1 MSLLVADR
9 YSTEWVERVVFIG
22 SPRAGPWRGLTVR
35 LLNVG
40 LLGTCLT
47 PGLLES
53 LWAVLLGLY
62 LGVGLAG
69 TRPPVPVCRVTCRT
83 ASCPPGL
90 PHIPLSPASSLVDT
104 DPCRS
109 LACVLSRLARGAAG
123 SGAVGAWAGVGV
135 GVPRGAGRRPSEV
148 AASPPVPRCVS
159 LLLVR

>member
-35 LLNVG
+35 LLNVVG
-40 LLGTCLT
+40 LPGTCSI

-69 TRPPVPVCRVTCRT
+69 TRPPSLYVE
-83 ASCPPGL
+83 
-90 PHIPLSPASSLVDT
+90 SPATLL
-104 DPCRS
+104 P
-109 LACVLSRLARGAAG
+109 
-123 SGAVGAWAGVGV
+123 
-135 GVPRGAGRRPSEV
+135 VPL
-148 AASPPVPRCVS
+148 ASPTSPCPLP
-159 LLLVR
+159 LLLLTLTRADRWLVY

>member
-1 MSLLVADR
+1 MADR

-62 LGVGLAG
+62 LGVGLA
-69 TRPPVPVCRVTCRT
+69 RT
-83 ASCPPGL
+83 CPPSLYVESPAALLPVTPSL